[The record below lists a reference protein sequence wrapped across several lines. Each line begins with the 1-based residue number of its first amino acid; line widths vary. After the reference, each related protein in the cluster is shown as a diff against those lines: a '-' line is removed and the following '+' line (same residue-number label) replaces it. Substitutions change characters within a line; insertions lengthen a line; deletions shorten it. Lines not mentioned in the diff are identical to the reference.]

1 MNASASRF
9 SLPLITALAGT
20 ALAQVPDGYAVF
32 GAFGGGATGQGIYFC
47 HPRDTTAP
55 PIAVANLPQ
64 NLSSAG
70 SGSRGVASLLRR
82 PSDGALIVGERAPA
96 NASVDVHVLHL
107 TGNAVTFAQLFSC
120 GTSVTFGEIPQMGLL
135 PDGRVVVGASDL
147 KQGSQLA
154 HFFNGGAFNWQGLS
168 TLDTKSGQWQTI
180 AVTNWSAFAGV
191 INGLAVSRDG
201 NTVYIGAWISSSSG
215 ALWAV
220 PVVGGTATMVAA
232 MPFGASNVTID
243 QDDTVLVTALN
254 GPPNLFRYDPVST
267 ALTPVP
273 STSGPMNAIAIES
286 ATGNYMVCTAN
297 AGLPPRSIAWRTPAG
312 TENVLQVTPT
322 AATLSAIDVN
332 PNPESHGAGTPAL
345 ASYHWVTA
353 PNPGGLPE
361 VGNAGF
367 SVTVAASQP
376 MLAQGLF
383 AFSNAAIPPVSAL
396 GVNILIDPT
405 GASLFLAILIDTA
418 TFPIP
423 IPATPSLVSTV
434 LFGQSFWFELVAGG
448 GFAASPGIS
457 FTVL

>member
-1 MNASASRF
+1 MLASLSRF
-9 SLPLITALAGT
+9 SPLVVAALTGT

-32 GAFGGGATGQGIYFC
+32 GAFGGGTGQGIYFC
-47 HPRDTTAP
+47 HPRDAAAP
-55 PIAVANLPQ
+55 PVAVTNLPQ

-82 PSDGALIVGERAPA
+82 PKDGALIVGERAPA

-107 TGNAVTFAQLFSC
+107 SGSAVTFAQLFSC
-120 GTSVTFGEIPQMGLL
+120 GTSMAAGEVPQMGLL

-147 KQGSQLA
+147 QPGSQLA
-154 HFFNGGAFNWQGLS
+154 HFSNGSFNWQGLS
-168 TLDTKSGQWQTI
+168 ILNTTSGQWQTI
-180 AVTNWSAFAGV
+180 AVTNWSSFAGV

-201 NTVYIGAWISSSSG
+201 ATVYIGAWISSASG

-220 PVVGGTATMVAA
+220 PVGGGAAAMVAA

-254 GPPNLFRYDPVST
+254 GPPNLFRYDPVSSS
-267 ALTPVP
+267 LTPVP
-273 STSGPMNAIAIES
+273 STSGPLNAIAIEP
-286 ATGNYMVCTAN
+286 ATGNYMICTAN
-297 AGLPPRSIAWRTPAG
+297 AGLPARSIVWRTPGG

-322 AATLSAIDVN
+322 AATLSAVDVN
-332 PNPESHGAGTPAL
+332 PNPESYGEGTPAV
-345 ASYHWVTA
+345 AAYEWVTA

-361 VGNAGF
+361 TGNDGF
-367 SVTVAASQP
+367 SLTVAASQAII
-376 MLAQGLF
+376 AQGFF
-383 AFSNAAIPPVSAL
+383 AFSNAAIEPVSAL

-405 GASLFLAILIDTA
+405 SAILFDGMLFDTA

-423 IPATPSLVSTV
+423 IPAAPSLVGTA
-434 LFGQSFWFELVAGG
+434 LFGQSFWFELVPGG